1 MNLGRRV
8 KALVLAG
15 IMALSC
21 AVIEDL
27 ILNTNEADNKVRQ
40 GILSEW
46 MGISRARAEDVE
58 SLEEIVEKDPL
69 EEKEQSV
76 EEVKEIDGKKVLSFP
91 ERYPDF
97 AEYYYDGFDQEI
109 FDLHLEGTIGF
120 YERTA
125 RFVYE
130 KEVVDSN
137 GETCTIQVLGVSKRE
152 GKNFPGWELK
162 GPYIFNPDD
171 CVYYTR
177 VTDEGDVLL
186 LSTNDIGTI
195 GKNPPGSQ
203 YGDMLLLHVME
214 MKMSPN
220 DVQNIIDQVSSGL
233 VVQDLDYEGKDLS
246 VNDGPVL

>member
-1 MNLGRRV
+1 MELGNRI

-15 IMALSC
+15 VISLSGTI
-21 AVIEDL
+21 VDL
-27 ILNTNEADNKVRQ
+27 LNLNTNEADNRVRQ
-40 GILSEW
+40 GIVSEW
-46 MGISRARAEDVE
+46 MGISRTRAEEVE
-58 SLEEIVEKDPL
+58 SLEELVEKVSI

-76 EEVKEIDGKKVLSFP
+76 EEVKEIDEKKVLSFP

-97 AEYYYDGFDQEI
+97 AEYYNEGFDQEI
-109 FDLHLEGTIGF
+109 FDSHLEGTIGF
-120 YERTA
+120 YETTA

-137 GETCTIQVLGVSKRE
+137 GETCTIQALGVSKND

-177 VTDEGDVLL
+177 ITDEGKVLL

-203 YGDMLLLHVME
+203 YGEMLLVHVME
-214 MKMSPN
+214 MKMSP
-220 DVQNIIDQVSSGL
+220 DEVQNIIDQVSSGL
-233 VVQDLDYEGKDLS
+233 VVQDLGYEGKELIT
-246 VNDGPVL
+246 NDGPVL